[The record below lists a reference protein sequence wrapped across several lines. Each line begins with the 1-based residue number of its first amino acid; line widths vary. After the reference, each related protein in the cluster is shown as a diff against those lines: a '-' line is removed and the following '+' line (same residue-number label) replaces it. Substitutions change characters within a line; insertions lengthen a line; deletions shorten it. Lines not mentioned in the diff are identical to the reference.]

1 MCRFTLYLG
10 PSIRL
15 SSLLLDPEHSLIRQ
29 STHSR
34 ERDEPLNGDGFGV
47 GWYASELDREPAVFR
62 SITPAWNNRNLHNLA
77 RVVASDCILAHV
89 RAATQSSGVNEANCH
104 PYRYGKYLFMHN
116 GDVGN
121 FRKVRRR
128 LLADVCDEAFGN
140 VYGSTDSEHFF
151 AVFID
156 EVLKTPASTA
166 PLACM
171 AAAMERSIERVIRTV
186 AEHGDAEPS
195 YLNCAVSDGDNAIIS
210 RFTTDAVAA
219 PETLYYFVGQL
230 YPGAPVHRDRGAPD
244 AQPTIVSSERL
255 TEDAGWQV
263 IPPNHLVLAA
273 RGRAPEL
280 RSLAHL
286 RSAHVAPLLA
296 GIVGAG

>member
-10 PSIRL
+10 PPIRL

-128 LLADVCDEAFGN
+128 LLADVCDEAFSN

-156 EVLKTPASTA
+156 EVLKMPSSTA
-166 PLACM
+166 PLARM
-171 AAAMERSIERVIRTV
+171 AAAMEWAIGRVIRTV
-186 AEHGDAEPS
+186 AEYGDDEPS
-195 YLNCAVSDGDNAIIS
+195 YLNCAVSDGDNAVIS
-210 RFTTDAVAA
+210 RFTTDAVDA
-219 PETLYYFVGQL
+219 PETLYYFIGQF
-230 YPGAPVHRDRGAPD
+230 YPGAPVHRDRGCPD
-244 AQPTIVSSERL
+244 AQPLIVSSERL
-255 TEDAGWQV
+255 TEDAGWQA
-263 IPPNHLVLAA
+263 IPPNHLVMLA
-273 RGRAPEL
+273 RGRTPEL

-286 RSAHVAPLLA
+286 RSRHIAPGITRA
-296 GIVGAG
+296 G